1 MDFADTDDID
11 AFDVPDA
18 DDEHHTPTLADV
30 LSVINL
36 SNPPRVDV
44 EVIRKAKGGK
54 AEVGERQPVSLRA
67 YIESRQIDKACLLIG
82 IARPRLACYQHLRH
96 LVQWNHG
103 NALAAMA
110 DTAHEAVAAS
120 GAPPPRGIFISNLA
134 LRAPVDGGPSV
145 YVQPPEDALMDPEGD
160 KYPTYAHV
168 MQPGFSDALRDK
180 ICGCNPTILALRMQE
195 AYDSLLAFGASRGL
209 TEGTQHLL
217 GFCPDQ
223 VVMPDVIPDADD
235 ATWSKAGW
243 QENAVRR
250 LLAEHLAIG
259 GAMNNKSVELP
270 ESPMEVL
277 ALCDSMFRSHFEVM
291 FNALTRGRAGSHL
304 AEVIDEDLL
313 IYQLTNRMR
322 VTGVSEC
329 MNALTSETMRDGILA
344 RFDCIALLTLL
355 ARETTRMLRGVR
367 AELVS
372 FVDRVRHTQNFRH
385 LTPRGRQH
393 LESVA
398 KAASKFKSSLEQM
411 LLPSGR
417 LLCPNVDV
425 GPQQVMEC
433 AARRTMALATREK
446 LVIHGS
452 DVLAEIRVGSDVCGL
467 TGGAQTGYVVCET
480 HSAITP
486 QLKDSRS
493 LLRHHRSV
501 RRQMS
506 PFYKDEPV
514 YNTSV
519 FQRLM
524 EVKDLVAHAHA
535 EDQQSGPEGPIRSFL
550 SSPSIIRSLPDVLAY
565 VQSDTLRVY
574 EEPNRHRRAFMDGM
588 IDVSVNAVDMTAA
601 SPIVIPHAGVEDW
614 ERYLASGEGGRA
626 VKFYQYPMSGRPR
639 SGKPRYL
646 DPRTNHTY
654 PIAPFYRSIITRQ
667 PGCRLTHIYNV
678 ATDGAMLY
686 RRGDVDARQVA
697 KLLVG
702 NSKTGKSTHV
712 DVICDLYPPELTG
725 NISGSES
732 VFGLQDFTPD
742 KMLAFAQ
749 EMGPTMGVSSTV
761 LQSAIASDIIRLA
774 VKHGRA
780 SEFRWRIPIVMAG
793 NLLGPWLDTSGSM
806 LRRLLMW
813 IYSLRFP
820 QESPNIKYDIESDMG
835 GVVLCM
841 FTTYRDLAVARR
853 RWVSVNQ
860 PASKDADPDMFSAP
874 APAYLRRTRLHY
886 AGHISRIVRVIEDHP
901 HDFVFS
907 QAAYCSLAELT
918 SRLNIISEAA
928 NAASQKNTH
937 RSQEKFDD
945 TTVAAS
951 FALFGCV
958 RRESIIQGVSIRK
971 GNDVNFTMRLAAMM
985 VLGIDTAAQAW
996 ADDQYGGGAAAP
1008 AAPAAAA
1015 GVGLGD
1021 MDDMDDDPNG
1031 ARDQAAAAGASIPAA
1046 ARAFV
1051 HNLPTQLDVD
1061 HPPWPGAT
1069 EELYLSALE
1078 VLHETGNRIRRMAEI
1093 ADTSAAHQRA
1103 ERVMWDPREMA
1114 ANIQNPAEKD
1124 LMAPVVA
1131 QGSGSA
1137 LFATYLPFMV
1147 MLATKISCEYQY
1159 HDLVRTR
1166 DHQCSVKWWPFV
1178 AECLESFAEP
1188 EDIREDPW
1196 GAQDHVPPGLKY
1208 PRPCSSRAPSP
1219 LEHVVARGEF
1229 TRVVFTP
1236 EQLEKEWPDSK

>member
-1 MDFADTDDID
+1 MGA
-11 AFDVPDA
+11 
-18 DDEHHTPTLADV
+18 
-30 LSVINL
+30 
-36 SNPPRVDV
+36 
-44 EVIRKAKGGK
+44 
-54 AEVGERQPVSLRA
+54 
-67 YIESRQIDKACLLIG
+67 
-82 IARPRLACYQHLRH
+82 HLH
-96 LVQWNHG
+96 
-103 NALAAMA
+103 
-110 DTAHEAVAAS
+110 
-120 GAPPPRGIFISNLA
+120 
-134 LRAPVDGGPSV
+134 
-145 YVQPPEDALMDPEGD
+145 PPEDQLVDPEGD

-168 MQPGFSDALRDK
+168 MQPHFSDALRDK
-180 ICGCNPTILALRMQE
+180 ICGSNPTVLALRMQV
-195 AYDSLLAFGASRGL
+195 AYDSLLALGTSRGL

-223 VVMPDVIPDADD
+223 AAMMPDVIPAAED

-250 LLAEHLAIG
+250 LMGEHLAG
-259 GAMNNKSVELP
+259 GPAMNNKGVELP
-270 ESPMEVL
+270 ESPMDVL
-277 ALCDSMFRSHFEVM
+277 SLCDSMFRSHFEVM

-304 AEVIDEDLL
+304 AEIIDEDLL

-329 MNALTSETMRDGILA
+329 MNAATLETMRDAILA

-355 ARETTRMLRGVR
+355 ARETARMLRGVR
-367 AELVS
+367 GELVS
-372 FVDRVRHTQNFRH
+372 FVDRLRHTQSFRQ
-385 LTPRGRQH
+385 LTPRGTRH
-393 LESVA
+393 LEGVA

-417 LLCPNVDV
+417 LLCPNVDA

-433 AARRTMALATREK
+433 AARRTMLLATREK

-452 DVLAEIRVGSDVCGL
+452 NVLAEIRVGSDVCGL
-467 TGGAQTGYVVCET
+467 TGGAQTGYVVCEA

-486 QLKDSRS
+486 RLKDSRS
-493 LLRHHRSV
+493 QLRQHRSI
-501 RRQMS
+501 RRQTS

-519 FQRLM
+519 FQHLM

-535 EDQQSGPEGPIRSFL
+535 EDQQSDPDGPIRSFL

-565 VQSDTLRVY
+565 VQSNTLRVY

-588 IDVSVNAVDMTAA
+588 IDVSINAVDMTAT
-601 SPIVIPHAGVEDW
+601 SPIVIPHAGVRDW

-667 PGCRLTHIYNV
+667 PGCRLTHIYNA

-732 VFGLQDFTPD
+732 VFGLQDFTPE

-780 SEFRWRIPIVMAG
+780 SEFRWLIPIVMAG
-793 NLLGPWLDTSGSM
+793 NLLGPWLDTAGSM

-841 FTTYRDLAVARR
+841 FTTNRDLAVARR
-853 RWVSVNQ
+853 RWVSANQ
-860 PASKDADPDMFSAP
+860 PGSKDADPDMFSSP
-874 APAYLRRTRLHY
+874 APAYLCRTRLQY

-907 QAAYCSLAELT
+907 QAAQCSLVELT
-918 SRLNIISEAA
+918 SRLNVISEAA
-928 NAASQKNTH
+928 SVASQKNTH

-958 RRESIIQGVSIRK
+958 RRDAIIQGVSIRK

-985 VLGIDTAAQAW
+985 VLGIDKAAQAW
-996 ADDQYGGGAAAP
+996 ADEQYGGAAP
-1008 AAPAAAA
+1008 PPPPPQPAPAAAA
-1015 GVGLGD
+1015 GVGGD
-1021 MDDMDDDPNG
+1021 MDDKDDDPDG
-1031 ARDQAAAAGASIPAA
+1031 AEGALGRDQAAAPVEGDASIPVAV
-1046 ARAFV
+1046 RAYV
-1051 HNLPTQLDVD
+1051 HDLPAHLDVH

-1078 VLHETGNRIRRMAEI
+1078 VLHDTGIRIRRVADV
-1093 ADTSAAHQRA
+1093 ADTSTARQRA
-1103 ERVMWDPREMA
+1103 ERVMWDPREMS
-1114 ANIQNPAEKD
+1114 ANIQNPAERD

-1131 QGSGSA
+1131 QGSDSP
-1137 LFATYLPFMV
+1137 LFASYLPFMV

-1159 HDLVRTR
+1159 HDLVRDR

-1188 EDIREDPW
+1188 EDVREDPW
-1196 GAQDHVPPGLKY
+1196 GAQDHVPPDLKY
-1208 PRPCSSRAPSP
+1208 PRPRSSRAPSP

-1229 TRVVFTP
+1229 TRVVFTQ
-1236 EQLEKEWPDSK
+1236 EQLEKKWPA